1 MIIVLI
7 SLPVLFLVILM
18 MKPFRRCS
26 GRINKYHNKLSRYM
40 MWGHPITVL
49 YESYTMILICS
60 LVNLMNPSYDGWSDI
75 ISTVFSLAMLSVCV
89 FAPITFVVVMLRK
102 FSYLE
107 RNKIKIRWGKIFEG
121 LDLKRGK
128 TVVLQMAHYFLRRF
142 MLIVVIVCQ
151 DYIIVQIMTV
161 FFSFVTELIILGF
174 VRPFKDPFNNK
185 MEYFNEVIILL
196 TMYCLMCFT
205 DWNPNIDMQTNIGWV
220 ICSVVGSHLLL
231 NMFFMMMGNVKKVS
245 MRCKRA
251 IKIRAHKR
259 MREEAIK
266 RAQAR

>member
-1 MIIVLI
+1 MILVLL
-7 SLPVLFLVILM
+7 SLPVLFLVILI

-26 GRINKYHNKLSRYM
+26 GRINRYHNKLSRYM

-60 LVNLMNPSYDGWSDI
+60 LINLMNSSYDEWGDI
-75 ISTVFSLAMLSVCV
+75 ISTVFSLAMLCVCL

-121 LDLKRGK
+121 LDLKKGR

-161 FFSFVTELIILGF
+161 CFSFVTELIILGF
-174 VRPFKDPFNNK
+174 IRPFKDPFNNK
-185 MEYFNEVIILL
+185 MEYFNELVILL

-205 DWNPNIDMQTNIGWV
+205 DWIPNIDMQTNIGWV
-220 ICSVVGSHLLL
+220 ICGVVSSHLLL
-231 NMFFMMMGNVKKVS
+231 NMFFMMKGNVKKVK
-245 MRCKRA
+245 MRC
-251 IKIRAHKR
+251 
-259 MREEAIK
+259 
-266 RAQAR
+266 